1 MSKVEQQFEESVYL
15 QEYTEYN
22 QEELDALFVS
32 LKDKLQAAKE
42 SGLTSVFVQFRS
54 TLEPEPYENNSSGPV
69 EVQIRGYR
77 DLNKFEIIKAFEES
91 RIQLLAVSLGVP
103 YYDASVVD
111 RLRASGKV
119 IIK

>member
-1 MSKVEQQFEESVYL
+1 MSEVEQKFEENIYL

-22 QEELDALFVS
+22 QEELDALFVR
-32 LKDKLQAAKE
+32 LKDKLKGAEK

-54 TLEPEPYENNSSGPV
+54 TLEPDEDCLCGPV

-77 DLNKFEIIKAFEES
+77 ELNQFEIIKAFEES
-91 RIQLLAVSLGVP
+91 RIQLLAVSLGTS

>member
-1 MSKVEQQFEESVYL
+1 MSKVEQQFEKAVYL

-22 QEELDALFVS
+22 QEELDSLFVS
-32 LKDKLQAAKE
+32 LKDNLQAAKG

-54 TLEPEPYENNSSGPV
+54 TLEPYEDNSCGPV

-77 DLNKFEIIKAFEES
+77 DLNKFEIIQAYEQS
-91 RIQLLAVSLGVP
+91 RIQLLADSLGVS
-103 YYDASVVD
+103 YYEASVVD

>member
-1 MSKVEQQFEESVYL
+1 MSKIEQQFEENIYL

-54 TLEPEPYENNSSGPV
+54 TLEPYEDNCSGPV

-91 RIQLLAVSLGVP
+91 RIQLLAVSLGVS

>member
-1 MSKVEQQFEESVYL
+1 MSKVEQQFEEAVYL
-15 QEYTEYN
+15 QEYEEYN
-22 QEELDALFVS
+22 QEELDALFYS

-54 TLEPEPYENNSSGPV
+54 TLEPDEDCLCGPV

-77 DLNKFEIIKAFEES
+77 ELNQFEIIKAFEES
-91 RIQLLAVSLGVP
+91 RIQLLAVSLGVS

-111 RLRASGKV
+111 RLRASGTV